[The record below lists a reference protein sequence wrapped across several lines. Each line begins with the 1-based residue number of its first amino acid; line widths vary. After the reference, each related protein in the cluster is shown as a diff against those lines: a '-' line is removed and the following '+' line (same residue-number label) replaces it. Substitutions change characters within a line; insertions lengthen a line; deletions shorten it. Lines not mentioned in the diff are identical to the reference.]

1 MVNMP
6 PSIPWKPEYEGLT
19 ESMKLVSAGFGHR
32 YQVPGQLRNITSV
45 TTRTNVENKYQLNI
59 WRVKNSLEYMASQL
73 TECEPGNLPGEDA
86 YRDYLEKLVKRSVD
100 PPQDKRDLG
109 SLTHALLEEHYT
121 GRLPEVDFE
130 YDQEDLDL
138 AQESARVAMI
148 HIRALGVDER
158 TISSELKIFNPK
170 HIYAGT
176 IDLVGYAP
184 TKQAWLVM
192 DWKRAKGL
200 WPGNGYQLAAYA
212 EAFRELVV
220 DGTRVEAWLCLL
232 PSEEGVAMERREV
245 DIDYYFNVY
254 MLAQRFHQA
263 TKDAEQEWKG

>member
-1 MVNMP
+1 M
-6 PSIPWKPEYEGLT
+6 
-19 ESMKLVSAGFGHR
+19 
-32 YQVPGQLRNITSV
+32 
-45 TTRTNVENKYQLNI
+45 ENKYQLNI

-158 TISSELKIFNPK
+158 TISFRTEDIQP
-170 HIYAGT
+170 
-176 IDLVGYAP
+176 
-184 TKQAWLVM
+184 
-192 DWKRAKGL
+192 
-200 WPGNGYQLAAYA
+200 
-212 EAFRELVV
+212 EAHLRWH
-220 DGTRVEAWLCLL
+220 D
-232 PSEEGVAMERREV
+232 
-245 DIDYYFNVY
+245 
-254 MLAQRFHQA
+254 
-263 TKDAEQEWKG
+263 